1 MLNQVNLIG
10 RVGQDPELRNTG
22 ETKVVNL
29 SLATSEKWK
38 NKAGETQEKA
48 EWHRLVFWD
57 KLAEIVNKY
66 VQKGSL
72 IYVSG
77 KLTTEKYQ
85 DKDGRDVYTTKIQVR
100 EMKMLGGKS
109 EQKEPSE
116 PEREYSGTVGKEPLN
131 DGLPEPEDDGLPF

>member
-10 RVGQDPELRNTG
+10 RVGQDPEIRNNG
-22 ETKVVNL
+22 ETKVVNV

-38 NKAGETQEKA
+38 NKSGETQEKT

-85 DKDGRDVYTTKIQVR
+85 DKEGRDVYTTKIQVR

-109 EQKEPSE
+109 EQKEPE
-116 PEREYSGTVGKEPLN
+116 HREYSGTVGKPLN
-131 DGLPEPEDDGLPF
+131 DGLPEPEDGDLPF

>member
-22 ETKVVNL
+22 ETKVVNI
-29 SLATSEKWK
+29 SLKTSEKWK
-38 NKAGETQEKA
+38 NKAGETQEKT

-100 EMKMLGGKS
+100 DMKMLGGKS

-116 PEREYSGTVGKEPLN
+116 PEHREHSGTVGKEHDPVQ
-131 DGLPEPEDDGLPF
+131 GQDDDDLPF